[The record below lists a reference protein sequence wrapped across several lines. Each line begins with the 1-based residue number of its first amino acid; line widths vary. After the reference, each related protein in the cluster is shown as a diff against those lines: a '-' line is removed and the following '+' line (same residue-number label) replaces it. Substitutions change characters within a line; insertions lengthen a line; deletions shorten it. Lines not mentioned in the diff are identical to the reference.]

1 MTASETASSFGVFG
15 LDSEVGRREVRGFVS
30 GSETGF
36 PDSGPRESSQLR
48 DRVQGR
54 VGASA
59 RLQVLPR
66 DQEIVARKTPDE
78 QN

>member
-1 MTASETASSFGVFG
+1 MAKFKLLTRPRLRSERSGWHQPDRPDG
-15 LDSEVGRREVRGFVS
+15 S